1 MSIPQDEMATTA
13 AVLAEAPPLV
23 AAPITVVTDRGVPL
37 FDRELSWL
45 SFNRRVLG
53 EAENPDVPLLER
65 VKFLSICSNNQDE
78 FFMIRVGEVRDLL
91 AAKVA
96 DTGPV
101 SVQSEKLDEIRKRS
115 RHLLDQMYRCLGEEL
130 IPLLKKEG
138 IRIERVADLG
148 KKERAAMED
157 YFARNIEPILTPL
170 AIDPGHPFPF
180 IANLAL
186 NLALQLE
193 SKAGET
199 YVVVVKIPEQSPR
212 LVPLGDPG
220 RYALLEDLI
229 TSHVGRFFPGLKVR
243 KSVPFRV
250 IRNSDISIKE
260 EDVQDLLKSVESEL
274 RKRERRE
281 VVWLEVEAGSDDKL
295 VSQLIEETESSVK
308 DVFYAPGPLKLG
320 DLMHLYQVA
329 NHANLRDPPFN
340 PRIPAQLASS
350 EDIFSIIR
358 RGDILLHRP
367 YDSFSSVV
375 EFVQTAGD
383 DPDVKAIKQT
393 LYRTDPGS
401 PVIEALA
408 NAAQKGKQVT
418 AVVEVQ
424 ARFDEL
430 KNITWARRLEE
441 AGVQVVY
448 GLVGVKTHC
457 KICLVVRREA
467 DGLRRYVH
475 LSTGNYNA
483 ITGRLYTDLDLLTCD
498 VEFGA
503 DAAQLMNLLTGYSI
517 AGVQELIDQKDTQL
531 KWKRFIVAPMD
542 YQRWVLEMIDR
553 ETKNAKDGKPARIT
567 AKMNALVDTAVIDA
581 LYRASRAGVKIDLLV
596 RGICCLVPG
605 LAGFS
610 ENIQVFSV
618 IDRFLEHSRAF
629 RFENAG
635 APEFYISSGDWMPRN
650 FVRRIE
656 VTYPIRAESIV
667 RRIDQQIL
675 PISLADNVKSWT
687 LDAEG
692 KYHRRKIEGPAVRSQ
707 EAFISIARSEAVRL
721 GPYEEMIR
729 RPATFR
735 RKAKKKKHK

>member
-1 MSIPQDEMATTA
+1 MSATSPEAIA
-13 AVLAEAPPLV
+13 APVAAEATLAPVPQPP
-23 AAPITVVTDRGVPL
+23 ATPL

-45 SFNRRVLG
+45 EFNRRVLG
-53 EAENPDVPLLER
+53 EAENPSVPLLER
-65 VKFLSICSNNQDE
+65 VKFLSICSNNLDE

-91 AAKVA
+91 AAKLSEV
-96 DTGPV
+96 GPV
-101 SVQSEKLDEIRKRS
+101 VVQSEKLDEIRKRS
-115 RHLLDQMYRCLGEEL
+115 RQLLDQMYRCLGEQL
-130 IPLLKKEG
+130 IPLLQKEG

-148 KKERAAMED
+148 KKERAAMEE
-157 YFARNIEPILTPL
+157 YFVKNIEPILTPL

-193 SKAGET
+193 SKSGET
-199 YVVVVKIPEQSPR
+199 PVVVVKIPEQSPR
-212 LVPLGDPG
+212 LVALPEPG
-220 RYALLEDLI
+220 RYVLLEDVI
-229 TSHVGRFFPGLKVR
+229 TSHVGRFYPSLKLR

-281 VVWLEVEAGSDDKL
+281 VVWLEVEAGSDERL
-295 VSQLIEETESSVK
+295 VNQLIEETDSSK
-308 DVFYAPGPLKLG
+308 SDVFFAPGPLKLG
-320 DLMHLYQVA
+320 DLIHLYQTA
-329 NHANLRDPPFN
+329 NYPSLTDPPFN
-340 PRIPAQLASS
+340 PRIPAQLATS

-358 RGDILLHRP
+358 RGDVLLHRP

-375 EFVQTAGD
+375 EFVQTAAD

-448 GLVGVKTHC
+448 GLVGLKTHC
-457 KICLVVRREA
+457 KVCLVVRREA

-483 ITGRLYTDLDLLTCD
+483 ITGRLYTDLDLFTCD
-498 VEFGA
+498 PDFGA
-503 DAAQLMNLLTGYSI
+503 DAAQLMNLLTGYSV
-517 AGVQELIDQKDTQL
+517 AGVQELLERPDAPL
-531 KWKRFIVAPMD
+531 KWRRFVVAPMD

-553 ETKNAKDGKPARIT
+553 ETKNAKEGKPARIT

-581 LYRASRAGVKIDLLV
+581 LYRASKAGVKIDLLV

-605 LAGFS
+605 VPGIS

-635 APEFYISSGDWMPRN
+635 TPEFYISSGDWMPRN
-650 FVRRIE
+650 FIRRIE
-656 VTYPIRAESIV
+656 VTYPIRAEALA

-675 PISLADNVKSWT
+675 PISLADNVKSWV
-687 LDAEG
+687 LDADG
-692 KYHRRKIEGPAVRSQ
+692 TYRRRKTEGPAVRSQ

-735 RKAKKKKHK
+735 RKARRKKTKPSA